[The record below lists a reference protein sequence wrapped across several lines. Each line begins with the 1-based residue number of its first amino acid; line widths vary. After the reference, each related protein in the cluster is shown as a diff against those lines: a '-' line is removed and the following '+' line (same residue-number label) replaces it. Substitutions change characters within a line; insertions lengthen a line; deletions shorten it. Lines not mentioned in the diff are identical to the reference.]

1 MPTPRP
7 NRIPGTPGQN
17 CCRKPCRRRF
27 YLAISLILT
36 CAILPVGCA
45 SWSSWPGHE
54 DSPHSDRGGPTLPL
68 KKITRTIELETRFV
82 QIRFDPAD
90 PDQLQSM
97 WQWVD
102 ETVLSPETRTVLR
115 HNGLRIGKAAQPERL
130 VGKLDAL
137 QSAQSPD
144 IVADFLSSVAVS
156 SHQSEGTKTIP
167 MRLGKRYELPVRLPI
182 QGDQVV
188 IIHDHPQPIGRT
200 LRDPQFLLAVT
211 PRPDRVA
218 SQIRLRVRPEIQHGD
233 MQQDWVQGD
242 AALRIDVRRQS
253 WSLDSMEFELA
264 GGEGDLFVVSETT
277 ERKGLGREMFGG
289 KNVDQ
294 MEQQT
299 VLLIR
304 IANVPTPAE
313 KL

>member
-1 MPTPRP
+1 
-7 NRIPGTPGQN
+7 
-17 CCRKPCRRRF
+17 
-27 YLAISLILT
+27 
-36 CAILPVGCA
+36 
-45 SWSSWPGHE
+45 
-54 DSPHSDRGGPTLPL
+54 
-68 KKITRTIELETRFV
+68 
-82 QIRFDPAD
+82 
-90 PDQLQSM
+90 M

-137 QSAQSPD
+137 QSAQPPD
-144 IVADFLSSVAVS
+144 VVADFLSSVAVS

-167 MRLGKRYELPVRLPI
+167 MRLGKRYELPVRLPV

-188 IIHDHPQPIGRT
+188 IVHDDPQPIGRT
-200 LRDPQFLLAVT
+200 LRDPQFLLAV
-211 PRPDRVA
+211 RPQSGGAA

-233 MQQDWVQGD
+233 MRQDWVQGD

-253 WSLDSMEFELA
+253 WSLDSMEFELS

-277 ERKGLGREMFGG
+277 DRKGLGREMFGG

>member
-1 MPTPRP
+1 MPRSHLPPRS
-7 NRIPGTPGQN
+7 NRQLGKN
-17 CCRKPCRRRF
+17 RRRCP
-27 YLAISLILT
+27 LAVPLLL
-36 CAILPVGCA
+36 AGPLLAAPVLLAGCA
-45 SWSSWPGHE
+45 SWSNWPGHE
-54 DSPHSDRGGPTLPL
+54 DSHQETRAVNLPL
-68 KKITRTIELETRFV
+68 KKIARSIELETRFV
-82 QIRFDPAD
+82 QIRFDPND

-102 ETVLSPETRTVLR
+102 ETVLPPETRKVLY
-115 HNGLRIGKAAQPERL
+115 HNGLRIGKAAQLDRL
-130 VGKLDAL
+130 VGKLDSL
-137 QSAQSPD
+137 QSAEPTD
-144 IVADFLSSVAVS
+144 VVAKFLSSVAVS
-156 SHQSEGTKTIP
+156 SHQSEGSKTIP
-167 MRLGKRYELPVRLPI
+167 MRLGKRYELPVRLPV
-182 QGDQVV
+182 QGDHVV
-188 IIHDHPQPIGRT
+188 IIHEEPQPIGQT
-200 LRDPQFLLAVT
+200 LRDPQYLLAVT
-211 PRPDRVA
+211 PQPGSSA

-253 WSLDSMEFELA
+253 WSLDALEFQLT
-264 GGEGDLFVVSETT
+264 GGEGDLFVISETAD
-277 ERKGLGREMFGG
+277 RKGLGTEMFGG